1 VEETPWEAYYRLN
14 KINMAL
20 LCDKND
26 EELTDNASE
35 DANAAEESVGSFVDA
50 AG

>member
-26 EELTDNASE
+26 
-35 DANAAEESVGSFVDA
+35 
-50 AG
+50 